1 MPSNRFFVSVVGMLT
16 DVAFIHGDRH
26 QGIEHFHFTVRSI
39 PLDPKGFFE
48 QAGMIGSGSI
58 G

>member
-26 QGIEHFHFTVRSI
+26 QGIEHFHFTVQSI
-39 PLDPKGFFE
+39 PLSTQKDSLNKQE
-48 QAGMIGSGSI
+48 
-58 G
+58 